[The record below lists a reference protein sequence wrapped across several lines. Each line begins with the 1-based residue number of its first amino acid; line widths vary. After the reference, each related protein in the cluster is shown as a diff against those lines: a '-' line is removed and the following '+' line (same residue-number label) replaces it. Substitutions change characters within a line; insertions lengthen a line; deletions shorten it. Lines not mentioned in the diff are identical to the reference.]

1 MLIFKKKILITG
13 INGFLGSHLAK
24 HLKSNF
30 EIIGL
35 GRSLTNLYKIESD
48 NFKVYTTNENSL
60 ESIFEENNLYAVLHV
75 ATVYRKKNEPIFD
88 LLNVNINLPV
98 QLLELSNKNNVSIF
112 LNTDSF
118 FNNSK
123 YSYSYLADYTLSKK
137 HSLEWLELLS
147 DSSSCKVVNMKDFHM
162 YGEGD
167 SPSKFIPF
175 VINKIKN
182 NESNLDLTPGL
193 QTRDFIYVQD
203 VVSAFEHVI
212 NSFDNLIQYQE
223 FQVGTGSSCTIKDLV
238 IAIKDITNSSTN
250 LNFGGLAYRD
260 GEIMESK
267 VEDFGLKKIGWHSK
281 YTLNEGLKKCI
292 ENE

>member
-1 MLIFKKKILITG
+1 LKKKILITG

-35 GRSLTNLYKIESD
+35 EYSLANLHRIESD
-48 NFKVYTTNENSL
+48 NFKVYSANENSL

-123 YSYSYLADYTLSKK
+123 YSYSYLSDYTLSKK

-147 DSSSCKVVNMKDFHM
+147 GSSSCKVVNMKVFHM
-162 YGEGD
+162 YGEED

-175 VINKIKN
+175 IINKIKS

-193 QTRDFIYVQD
+193 QIRDFIYVKD

-212 NSFDNLIQYQE
+212 SSFYNLIQYQE

-238 IAIKDITNSSTN
+238 IAIKDITNSSTT

-292 ENE
+292 DNE

>member
-1 MLIFKKKILITG
+1 MKKKILITG

-35 GRSLTNLYKIESD
+35 EYSLANLHRIESD
-48 NFKVYTTNENSL
+48 NFKVYSANENSL

-123 YSYSYLADYTLSKK
+123 YSYSYLPDYTLSKK

-147 DSSSCKVVNMKDFHM
+147 GSSSCKVVNMKVFHM
-162 YGEGD
+162 YGEED

-175 VINKIKN
+175 IINKIKS

-193 QTRDFIYVQD
+193 QIRDFIYVKD

-212 NSFDNLIQYQE
+212 SSFYNLIQYQE

-238 IAIKDITNSSTN
+238 IAIKDITNSSTT

-292 ENE
+292 DNE